1 MDADGR
7 SSPFAHYAGT
17 AVHPHSKIPVGA
29 ITTATSFGHAELR
42 VPLHLVPNCRG
53 KAEDI
58 HTTKISQLEFQCL
71 YAHSCILQTP
81 YIPLPLQKRMRT
93 TSSKPEKR
101 PRQSANDSDSEL
113 YELCQLLEE
122 SGAYHLFSSIKR
134 VEFNESLK
142 NETLSDLC
150 NEFEEKYMY

>member
-29 ITTATSFGHAELR
+29 ITTATSFGYAELR
-42 VPLHLVPNCRG
+42 VPLHLVPSCRG

-58 HTTKISQLEFQCL
+58 HTNISQLKFQCL

-101 PRQSANDSDSEL
+101 PRQSTNDSDSEL

-122 SGAYHLFSSIKR
+122 SGADHLFSSIKR

-150 NEFEEKYMY
+150 NEFEEKYMN